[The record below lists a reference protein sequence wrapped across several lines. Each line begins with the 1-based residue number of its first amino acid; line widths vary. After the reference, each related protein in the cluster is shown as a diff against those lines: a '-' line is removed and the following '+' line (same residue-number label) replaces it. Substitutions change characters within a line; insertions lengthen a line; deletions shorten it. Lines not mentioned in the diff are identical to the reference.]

1 MLDLARTPALHTT
14 RLRLRGPRGED
25 LDGFAAMMADPEVAR
40 PKGFEA
46 GASQEQCWAGLARIL
61 GHWALRG
68 FGLLTVEDRVSGV
81 FVGMVGMIEPL
92 GWPGPELTWT
102 IARPHWNRGIATE
115 AAVAVLDWA
124 AETLPV
130 RDLVSMIPSANAAS
144 RRVAEKIGG
153 CRRGEIRF
161 GGEVV
166 DLYRYERQR
175 VAVEVTSV

>member
-1 MLDLARTPALHTT
+1 VLDLARIPVLHTT

-25 LDGFAAMMADPEVAR
+25 LVGFAGMMADPEVAR
-40 PKGFEA
+40 LKGFEG
-46 GASQEQCWAGLARIL
+46 GASREQCWAGLARIL

-68 FGLLTVEDRVSGV
+68 VGLFAVEERESNA
-81 FVGMVGMIEPL
+81 FVGMVGVIEPL

-115 AAVAVLDWA
+115 AAVAVLGWA

-130 RDLVSMIPSANAAS
+130 RDLVSMIPPANGAS

-153 CRRGEIRF
+153 CRRGEIGF

-166 DLYRYERQR
+166 ELYGYERQR
-175 VAVEVTSV
+175 AAVEVASV